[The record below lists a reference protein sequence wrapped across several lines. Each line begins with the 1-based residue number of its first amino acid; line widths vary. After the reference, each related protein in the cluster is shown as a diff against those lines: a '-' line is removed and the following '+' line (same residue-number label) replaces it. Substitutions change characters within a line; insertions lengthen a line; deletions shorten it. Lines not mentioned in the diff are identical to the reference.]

1 MKIFRRNKKSRWLLA
16 YEEEQM
22 SGVPI
27 EQQMVTDEE
36 RIRGRT
42 PEEVLKDS
50 PSRIISAG

>member
-1 MKIFRRNKKSRWLLA
+1 MKIFRRNRKSRWLQA
-16 YEEEQM
+16 YEKEQM

-27 EQQMVTDEE
+27 DQQMVTDEE

-50 PSRIISAG
+50 PSRIVSAG

>member
-42 PEEVLKDS
+42 PMATLF
-50 PSRIISAG
+50 RAGCLGPRKF

>member
-1 MKIFRRNKKSRWLLA
+1 MKIFRRNKKSRWLQA
-16 YEEEQM
+16 YEDEQM

-50 PSRIISAG
+50 PSRIISTG